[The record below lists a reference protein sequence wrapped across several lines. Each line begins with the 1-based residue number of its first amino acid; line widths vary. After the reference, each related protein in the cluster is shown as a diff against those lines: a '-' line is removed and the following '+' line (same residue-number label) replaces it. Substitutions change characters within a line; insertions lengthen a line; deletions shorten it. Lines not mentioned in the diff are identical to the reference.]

1 MADTT
6 ILEKTADENAG
17 KPTDVNAVNSTTVN
31 ENNPTDINAGN
42 STTAN
47 ENNPT
52 DVDAVNSTIAN
63 VDKTTEGCPE
73 NGENPTASA
82 NEKEIYKKDFAEYL
96 LCLAL
101 DVGEGMLKNGG
112 DVNRVEDTIER
123 ICRAYGAAHVEVF
136 TIISVINAA
145 VRMPDGSYSSQLRRV
160 KSTSNNLGKLER
172 LNSLSREICR
182 EKPELREFD
191 ARLHRLKNHKEYS
204 GGTIVA
210 TSAIAAAAF
219 TLLFGG
225 KAVDALVSAAIGA
238 VISLIEFA
246 SRDKFNIMARIVLSA
261 FVATVISA
269 LSVRAGLAGSHDT
282 IMSGVIML
290 LVPGMAFGTAM
301 RDLFYGDLIA
311 GALKTL
317 QAVLF
322 TLMIAFGFM
331 LGMEIF
337 VSVPSVN
344 STLSGG
350 LLIVKEFV
358 CAAIASVAFAVL
370 FRVNRRHLLWA
381 GLGSIITF
389 AIYYLLEENLF
400 LAAII
405 SAVFTALYSEISA
418 RVHKAPTLVFLITGI
433 IPTVPGKYLYQTMRY
448 LLEQNAALALSNFLD
463 TMKIALGIAA
473 GVVGVAIG
481 WSVISDWV
489 KKIYRK
495 IKEKRA

>member
-6 ILEKTADENAG
+6 QLEKIATENAVEN
-17 KPTDVNAVNSTTVN
+17 TAENTVENTTENAVKNTIESTN
-31 ENNPTDINAGN
+31 QA
-42 STTAN
+42 A
-47 ENNPT
+47 
-52 DVDAVNSTIAN
+52 
-63 VDKTTEGCPE
+63 DKPQG
-73 NGENPTASA
+73 
-82 NEKEIYKKDFAEYL
+82 KEIYKKDFAEYL

-172 LNSLSREICR
+172 LNALSREICR
-182 EKPELREFD
+182 EKPSLDDFD
-191 ARLHRLKNHKEYS
+191 ERLHKLKNYREYS
-204 GGTIVA
+204 RGVIVA
-210 TSAIAAAAF
+210 TSAVAAAAF

-225 KAVDALVSAAIGA
+225 KLPDALVSAAIGA

-246 SRDKFNIMARIVLSA
+246 SKDKFNIMARIVLSA

-269 LSVRAGLAGSHDT
+269 ISVKLGLAGSHDT

-322 TLMIAFGFM
+322 TLMIAFGFI

-350 LLIVKEFV
+350 WLVVKEFV
-358 CAAIASVAFAVL
+358 TAAIASLAFAVL
-370 FRVNRRHLLWA
+370 FRVNKKHLLWA

-389 AIYYLLEENLF
+389 AIYYLLDKNLF

-405 SAVFTALYSEISA
+405 SAVFTALYSELSA
-418 RVHKAPTLVFLITGI
+418 RIHKAPTLVFLITGI

-448 LLEQNAALALSNFLD
+448 LLEQNADLALSNFLD

-481 WSVISDWV
+481 WSVISGEI
-489 KKIYRK
+489 KRIYGK
-495 IKEKRA
+495 IKEKK

>member
-6 ILEKTADENAG
+6 MLEKSTDEN
-17 KPTDVNAVNSTTVN
+17 VS
-31 ENNPTDINAGN
+31 
-42 STTAN
+42 
-47 ENNPT
+47 
-52 DVDAVNSTIAN
+52 
-63 VDKTTEGCPE
+63 KTTEGCSE
-73 NGENPTASA
+73 NRENPTASA
-82 NEKEIYKKDFAEYL
+82 TEKEIYKKDFAEYL

-123 ICRAYGAAHVEVF
+123 ICRAYGAEHVEVF

-172 LNSLSREICR
+172 LNALSRDICR
-182 EKPELREFD
+182 EKPSLDDFD
-191 ARLHRLKNHKEYS
+191 ERLHQLKNNTEYS
-204 GGTIVA
+204 RGVIIA
-210 TSAIAAAAF
+210 TSAVAAAAF

-225 KAVDALVSAAIGA
+225 KAADALVSGAIGA

-246 SRDKFNIMARIVLSA
+246 SKDKFNIMARIVLSA
-261 FVATVISA
+261 FVATLMSA
-269 LSVRAGLAGSHDT
+269 VAVKYLGIAGSHDT

-317 QAVLF
+317 QAVLSS
-322 TLMIAFGFM
+322 LMIAFGFM

-350 LLIVKEFV
+350 LLIAKEFA
-358 CAAIASVAFAVL
+358 CAAVASLAFAVL
-370 FRVNRRHLLWA
+370 FRVNKRHLLWA

-389 AIYYLLEENLF
+389 AIYYLLDENLF
-400 LAAII
+400 FAAII
-405 SAVFTALYSEISA
+405 SAVFTALYAELSA
-418 RVHKAPTLVFLITGI
+418 RIHKAPTLVFLITGI

-448 LLEQNAALALSNFLD
+448 LLEQNAELALQNFLD

-495 IKEKRA
+495 IKEQKTVN

>member
-6 ILEKTADENAG
+6 MLEKSTDE
-17 KPTDVNAVNSTTVN
+17 
-31 ENNPTDINAGN
+31 
-42 STTAN
+42 
-47 ENNPT
+47 
-52 DVDAVNSTIAN
+52 N
-63 VDKTTEGCPE
+63 VDK
-73 NGENPTASA
+73 PTAVA
-82 NEKEIYKKDFAEYL
+82 NADALANVNADKPTAERTENSDKPITSEVKEEIYKKDFAEYL

-123 ICRAYGAAHVEVF
+123 ICRAYGAEHVEVF

-160 KSTSNNLGKLER
+160 KSTSNNLGKLES
-172 LNSLSREICR
+172 LNALSREICQKR
-182 EKPELREFD
+182 PSLDEFD
-191 ARLHRLKNHKEYS
+191 ARLHQLKNHREYS
-204 GGTIVA
+204 KGVIIA
-210 TSAIAAAAF
+210 TSAIAAGTF
-219 TLLFGG
+219 TMLFGG
-225 KAVDALVSAAIGA
+225 KFSDALVSAAIGA

-246 SRDKFNIMARIVLSA
+246 SKDKFNIMARIVLSA
-261 FVATVISA
+261 FVATVMSA
-269 LSVRAGLAGSHDT
+269 VAVKYLGIADSHDT

-317 QAVLF
+317 QAVLSS
-322 TLMIAFGFM
+322 LMIAFGFM

-337 VSVPSVN
+337 VNVPSTN
-344 STLSGG
+344 SPLDGG
-350 LLIVKEFV
+350 LLVAKQFIT
-358 CAAIASVAFAVL
+358 AAIASLAFAVL
-370 FRVNRRHLLWA
+370 FRVNKRHLLWA

-405 SAVFTALYSEISA
+405 SALFTALYSEISA

-448 LLEQNAALALSNFLD
+448 LLEQNAELALQNFLD

-481 WSVISDWV
+481 WGVISGEI
-489 KKIYRK
+489 KRILAKT
-495 IKEKRA
+495 KEKK